1 MTATATPETSPD
13 QMLRSALATSDRPPR
28 ASAVSASLTFGW
40 RALLKIK
47 HMPEQLADVVGI
59 PIIFTLL
66 FTYLFGG
73 ALAGSTADYLRFLL
87 PGSLVM
93 TVLMVSVYAG
103 VGLNTDVTKGVFDR
117 FRSLPIWRPA
127 VFLGALIGDLGR
139 YLLSS
144 ILVIGLGLVMGYRP
158 DGGMTGVLWALAL
171 LLVFCFGLGW
181 VWSTLGLL
189 MRTPSAVM
197 NTGMVVLFPLTFA
210 SNVFVDPH
218 TLPGWLRAFVEVN
231 PVSHLVTA
239 ERGLMAGTTTAGH
252 IGWVLVAA
260 VALTAVFAPVTM
272 LLYRNKQ

>member
-13 QMLRSALATSDRPPR
+13 QMLRSALATSERPPR

-127 VFLGALIGDLGR
+127 VFLGALIGDVGR
-139 YLLSS
+139 HLISS

-158 DGGMTGVLWALAL
+158 DGGVTGVLWALAL
-171 LLVFCFGLGW
+171 LLVFSFGLGW

-239 ERGLMAGTTTAGH
+239 ERGLMAGTATAGH